1 MVSLPNS
8 LHEHYGSCKYS
19 ICSFL
24 DSDSFCIHVLLET
37 LVFLFL
43 HTSDAVQVCVC
54 RMRSLFHLF
63 PPHFSCL
70 SCLSCFSC
78 LFFFILSS
86 CDSKS
91 FCSQE
96 AFIKDLRFIFND
108 QSPMIWYCN
117 ALDKSPT
124 LERLWIW
131 LSLSFSDKLL
141 MTIS

>member
-1 MVSLPNS
+1 MNITGRVNIRFVPFLTLIPSAFM
-8 LHEHYGSCKYS
+8 C
-19 ICSFL
+19 CSKHWL
-24 DSDSFCIHVLLET
+24 
-37 LVFLFL
+37 FLFL

-91 FCSQE
+91 FFSQE